1 MIPAID
7 LIIIIGM
14 LPKSSVRARLTKE
27 YDDREAY
34 IRLLPA
40 GLGPELRPK
49 DLDTLTLK
57 EKASFLKGAA
67 LILEPRLRLRDGQD
81 CTCSRPCVLLP
92 VAAFTSLLREDVEL
106 ARKAWKD
113 FAQIPR
119 LCAEKFPIIAE
130 LVKDDASPNADES
143 AGAFDRFISSFAPP
157 GSLPSDISPIFAAEK
172 IEKEY
177 RIVRMAGRTELD
189 PEEGN

>member
-14 LPKSSVRARLTKE
+14 LPKSSVRDRITKE

-40 GLGPELRPK
+40 GFAGELSPK
-49 DLDTLTLK
+49 DLDALTPK

-67 LILEPRLRLRDGQD
+67 LILEPRLRDGQD
-81 CTCSRPCVLLP
+81 CICEPAPCVILP

-130 LVKDDASPNADES
+130 LVRDDASPNADES
-143 AGAFDRFISSFAPP
+143 EGAFDRFISSFAPP
-157 GSLPSDISPIFAAEK
+157 GSLPSDISPIFAAEG
-172 IEKEY
+172 IERKY
-177 RIVRMAGRTELD
+177 GIVRTAGRT
-189 PEEGN
+189 